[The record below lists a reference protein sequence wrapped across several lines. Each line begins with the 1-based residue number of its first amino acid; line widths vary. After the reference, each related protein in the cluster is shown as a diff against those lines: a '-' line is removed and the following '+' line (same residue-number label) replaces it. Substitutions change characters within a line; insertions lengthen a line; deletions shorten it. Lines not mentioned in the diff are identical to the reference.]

1 MYVLFMSIFCP
12 VSSSLSKLYFDTM
25 RELNLNFLLL
35 HLLFKATSDFYYAYP
50 GKKYDTY
57 QRPRGLNLFN

>member
-1 MYVLFMSIFCP
+1 MSIFCP

-57 QRPRGLNLFN
+57 PCP